1 MKRKSWILSIAVC
14 AAIAI
19 GLIGSEVALGTA
31 GSGVISAT
39 VVATGTAQDKIKTR
53 GNQPYDVVVQNVT
66 IAAGG
71 YTGWHTHPGMAV
83 VVVKSGT
90 LTIYHGDDRTCTPHV
105 FTAGQVFID
114 QGYGSVHIG
123 RNEGATPL
131 ELWTT
136 YLDVPVGGAFRIDMP
151 APGNCPF

>member
-1 MKRKSWILSIAVC
+1 MKRKSWVLSVAVS

-19 GLIGSEVALGTA
+19 GMI
-31 GSGVISAT
+31 GSGVALATMGSGVSTTIVARGSAD
-39 VVATGTAQDKIKTR
+39 DKVKTR
-53 GNQPYDVVVQNVT
+53 GNQPYDVVVQNII

-90 LTIYHGDDRTCTPHV
+90 LTIYHGDDRNCTPHV
-105 FTAGQVFID
+105 FTTGQVFVD

-136 YLDVPVGGAFRIDMP
+136 YLDVPIGGAFRIDMP
-151 APGNCPF
+151 APGNCAF